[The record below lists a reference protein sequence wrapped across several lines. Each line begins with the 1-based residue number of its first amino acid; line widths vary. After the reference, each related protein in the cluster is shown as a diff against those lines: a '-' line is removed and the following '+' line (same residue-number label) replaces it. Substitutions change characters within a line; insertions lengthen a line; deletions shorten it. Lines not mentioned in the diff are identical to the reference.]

1 MRRLLGLGHQS
12 AQVRLG
18 PVAQIVLLDG
28 AVAKIEKPQPKPEF
42 AGPRAL
48 DHAVPLQ
55 NHQEAVCRALVQL
68 QRGRNLRQA
77 QRHIA
82 FSQQIQYG
90 KRAVESLNLI
100 GTLRGSV
107 SHIGPLYRLLAS
119 SPASQNMGLRVKRPF
134 IVCGSATFAP
144 APQEWP
150 SSCLRDFFARR
161 DYSLPSGTRSPSPG
175 ARNKFA

>member
-18 PVAQIVLLDG
+18 PVAQIVLFDG

-90 KRAVESLNLI
+90 KRAVQSLNLV
-100 GTLRGSV
+100 GALRGSV

-119 SPASQNMGLRVKRPF
+119 SPASQNMGLASRARPSLAGG
-134 IVCGSATFAP
+134 VTFGP
-144 APQEWP
+144 APREWLSFP
-150 SSCLRDFFARR
+150 CPKYFFACEI
-161 DYSLPSGTRSPSPG
+161 T
-175 ARNKFA
+175 